1 MNVFDVLGPVMIG
14 PSSSHTAGAA
24 KIVRL
29 AGMILG
35 EKAVQADISLH
46 GSFAATYHG
55 HGTDRALVGGLLGLG
70 ADDERLRDALQLAV
84 REGLAVTFHRENL
97 GDVHPNTAKICA
109 RGVSGRTVELVASST
124 GGGDIRVINLSGFS
138 VDFDGSSYTLIVP
151 HQDRAGT
158 VAAVT
163 AVLAEES
170 VNIAQMKVA
179 RELVGADAMMIIET
193 DQECDQIG
201 LEKIRRRCPKSSP
214 LCEKLKKRAVIL
226 ITRTCMIIFIVN

>member
-1 MNVFDVLGPVMIG
+1 LI
-14 PSSSHTAGAA
+14 A
-24 KIVRL
+24 
-29 AGMILG
+29 
-35 EKAVQADISLH
+35 
-46 GSFAATYHG
+46 
-55 HGTDRALVGGLLGLG
+55 
-70 ADDERLRDALQLAV
+70 
-84 REGLAVTFHRENL
+84 
-97 GDVHPNTAKICA
+97 
-109 RGVSGRTVELVASST
+109 GRTVELVASST

>member
-1 MNVFDVLGPVMIG
+1 MNVFDILGPVMIG

-24 KIVRL
+24 RIGRL

-35 EKAVQADISLH
+35 EKPVLADIHLH

-55 HGTDRALVGGLLGLG
+55 HGTDRALVGGLLGFA
-70 ADDERLRDALQLAV
+70 ADDERLRDALVIAA
-84 REGLAVTFHRENL
+84 REGLSVTLHRENL
-97 GDVHPNTAKICA
+97 GDVHPNTVKISA
-109 RGVSGRTVELVASST
+109 LGVSGKTVNLVASST
-124 GGGDIRVINLSGFS
+124 GGGEIRVINLSGFS
-138 VDFDGSSYTLIVP
+138 VDFDGNSYTLIVP

-163 AVLAEES
+163 AVLAEEG

-179 RELVGADAMMIIET
+179 REEAGADAIMIIET

-201 LEKIRRRCPKSSP
+201 MEKILKIPSVLAATLIRP
-214 LCEKLKKRAVIL
+214 L
-226 ITRTCMIIFIVN
+226 